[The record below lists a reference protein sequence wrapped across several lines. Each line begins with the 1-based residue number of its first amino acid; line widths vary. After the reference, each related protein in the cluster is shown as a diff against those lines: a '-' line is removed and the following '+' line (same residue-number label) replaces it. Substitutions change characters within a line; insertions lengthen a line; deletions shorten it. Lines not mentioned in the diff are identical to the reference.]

1 MTSSGFYV
9 IFWEMTSLC
18 GAVGEIEVL
27 DFISSLAEVSGGFSG
42 FKGLQGASRGFKG
55 LQGCFRV
62 FHDVI
67 RSPGSKE
74 KKNTNVKKS
83 QSCTAISMT
92 SPNPK

>member
-1 MTSSGFYV
+1 MMTSSGFYV

-42 FKGLQGASRGFKG
+42 FKGLQG
-55 LQGCFRV
+55 CFRV

-92 SPNPK
+92 SPNQQS